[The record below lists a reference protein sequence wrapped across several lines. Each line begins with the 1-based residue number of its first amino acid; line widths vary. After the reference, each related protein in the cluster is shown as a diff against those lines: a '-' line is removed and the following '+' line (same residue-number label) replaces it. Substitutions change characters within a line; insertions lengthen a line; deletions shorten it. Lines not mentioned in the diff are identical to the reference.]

1 MSVNVATE
9 HRVATV
15 TLDRPP
21 VNVLDI
27 LLLRELDRALDAV
40 ASEGSVDLLVLRSA
54 GERAFSAGVDIRDH
68 TREKVPE
75 MLAVVHGVIRKLG
88 ALPQITIAVVHG
100 ACLGG
105 ACELVSACDFVV
117 ASEQSSFATPEIM
130 VGCYPPVAVAR
141 FASVMGYH
149 RAADMILTARTFSAA
164 EALASGFINR
174 LFPAE
179 ELETGLAT
187 LMQEL
192 LSKSSAVLRITIKA
206 LRELSS
212 RDFHAALKRSEEI
225 YCNELLRTEDVEE
238 GVLAFL
244 EKRPPVWKHR

>member
-1 MSVNVATE
+1 
-9 HRVATV
+9 VATV

-54 GERAFSAGVDIRDH
+54 GKRAFSAGVDIRDH

-164 EALASGFINR
+164 EALASGFVNR

-244 EKRPPVWKHR
+244 EKRPPLWKHR